1 MPNHVKNIIKMKG
14 IGNLPLF
21 KTFDDGT
28 RGFDFNTLIKMPEEL
43 NMTDGSIIDDSI
55 AAVLMKINSYYDR
68 NKFGSFCI
76 TPVSIFVKASAEERV
91 LSKTSEERK
100 ELEETGMK
108 YINNILKYGYISWY
122 KWCCDN
128 WGTKWNAYE
137 NEISEDEISFET
149 AWSNPEPVIMK
160 LAEKYPDAR
169 IEHYWADEDAGHN
182 SGYRIFEDGKWEE
195 YYDKE
200 ESDEAYIRYN
210 TLWHECYV
218 KDENGEFQHK
228 DCENCDCCK
237 WGSLWKKKSD

>member
-43 NMTDGSIIDDSI
+43 NMPDGSDTDDSV
-55 AAVLMKINSYYDR
+55 AAVLMKIKSYYERDR
-68 NKFGSFCI
+68 FAAFCY
-76 TPVSIFVKASAEERV
+76 TPASILIRPSTEERV
-91 LSKTSEERK
+91 LSKTEEERK
-100 ELEETGMK
+100 ELEEMGIK
-108 YINNILKYGYISWY
+108 YLNNIIKYGCTTWY

-169 IEHYWADEDAGHN
+169 IEHYWADEDSGHN
-182 SGYRIFEDGKWEE
+182 SGDRIFEDGKWDEH
-195 YYDKE
+195 YDKE
-200 ESDEAYIRYN
+200 KSDEAYSRYIE
-210 TLWHECYV
+210 LWKREKCFC
-218 KDENGEFQHK
+218 KDENGHWKFK
-228 DCENCDCCK
+228 GCDKCDGC
-237 WGSLWKKKSD
+237 D